1 MNTYGWICSIQWSTI
16 CYSIWSVPFLFWDI
30 LRQCLKMNF
39 GSQAELDATIRL
51 RDFFHLFYFASYLV
65 RTIFWSVPILVAI
78 TFWSVQLFGLY
89 QFDEWNHLVRTSFHC
104 IYIWSVPTLT
114 SILGGSMVRIKIN
127 GRINGTDQN
136 LVRTKSA
143 LRSKIGTNQNMVQT
157 KNGTD
162 QNNPTMSKNL

>member
-1 MNTYGWICSIQWSTI
+1 
-16 CYSIWSVPFLFWDI
+16 
-30 LRQCLKMNF
+30 MNF
-39 GSQAELDATIRL
+39 VSQAELDATIRL

-114 SILGGSMVRIKIN
+114 SILGGWMVRTKIN

-157 KNGTD
+157 KNYVKKSPSLKTALPLVPSDSYPSTQNSGTD
-162 QNNPTMSKNL
+162 LHTYVENKKPS

>member
-1 MNTYGWICSIQWSTI
+1 M
-16 CYSIWSVPFLFWDI
+16 
-30 LRQCLKMNF
+30 
-39 GSQAELDATIRL
+39 
-51 RDFFHLFYFASYLV
+51 V
-65 RTIFWSVPILVAI
+65 RT
-78 TFWSVQLFGLY
+78 
-89 QFDEWNHLVRTSFHC
+89 
-104 IYIWSVPTLT
+104 
-114 SILGGSMVRIKIN
+114 KIN